1 MNFYAML
8 NFFPLVF
15 STVFDP
21 DPVRVGLRGIAPGL
35 STTFGAVL
43 ANAALSWFKGHNRE
57 ILLIGCVVMTAFG
70 GSFAAVN
77 PDREGL
83 AIGLATMTG
92 FGVGSVL
99 VPAATVAVTVTPDTS
114 IATCVALSLT
124 IRAVG
129 GSIGYAIYYNVFI
142 NKLRPQ
148 LPAKVLE
155 YALKAGL
162 PMSSA
167 ETFVGA
173 FLTVPAEA
181 TKIPGVTAQVLEAA
195 VIGTR
200 WAYAEA
206 LKYVWLSSISFGC
219 CAIIACLFIGNIGKY
234 MTSRVAARIRE

>member
-8 NFFPLVF
+8 NFFPLAF
-15 STVFDP
+15 SAIFDP
-21 DPVRVGLRGIAPGL
+21 DPVKVGLRGLAPGL

-57 ILLIGCVVMTAFG
+57 LLLAGCITMTAFG

-83 AIGLATMTG
+83 AIALGTLTG

-142 NKLRPQ
+142 NKLTPK
-148 LPAKVLE
+148 LPAYIAE
-155 YALKAGL
+155 YAVKAGL
-162 PMSSA
+162 PVSSA
-167 ETFVGA
+167 ELFVGTY
-173 FLTVPAEA
+173 LTAPANL
-181 TKIPGVTAQVLEAA
+181 TSVPGVTPQVVEAA
-195 VIGTR
+195 AVGSR
-200 WAYAEA
+200 WAYADS